1 MALRT
6 HTSSST
12 LSSRNRA
19 RAISIFST
27 VVRHKISSLL
37 HQRGSPPITR
47 STLAPRTRFRGSNSI
62 RRPSILRRLGRAPQG
77 RATPHSRTIIQ
88 LKVTTNTSRTRV
100 HGITLSRGA
109 PVSRAV
115 IRHRITKALRDTRT
129 SSNRD
134 LHSTTVTVRI
144 PLRCSRADHLSIAE
158 IPPTLSSR
166 SRLPTELPVL
176 NLHSKMLSRA
186 TVSRTLT
193 HSLAGIRTSL

>member
-47 STLAPRTRFRGSNSI
+47 STLAPRTWFRGSNSI
-62 RRPSILRRLGRAPQG
+62 LHPSILRRLGRMLQD
-77 RATPHSRTIIQ
+77 RATPHSRVIIRH
-88 LKVTTNTSRTRV
+88 KVTTNISRPRN
-100 HGITLSRGA
+100 HGITLSRGTLA
-109 PVSRAV
+109 SRIV
-115 IRHRITKALRDTRT
+115 IRHRITKILRDTRT
-129 SSNRD
+129 PSNRD
-134 LHSTTVTVRI
+134 LHSRTATVRV
-144 PLRCSRADHLSIAE
+144 LLGRSRADHLFITE
-158 IPPTLSSR
+158 ILPTLSHSSR
-166 SRLPTELPVL
+166 PPTELLVP

-186 TVSRTLT
+186 TVNRILTRRRADTRTKL
-193 HSLAGIRTSL
+193 